1 MRLLAVET
9 SGTHGGIALMEDGRV
24 LDEVRLTEGLRHARD
39 LIAAIKEACDRAGW
53 GRRADVV
60 ALSIGPGSFTGI
72 RIAVTFAK
80 FVAWDAG
87 AKVVAVPTLRVL
99 AENAPADCGRIVP
112 ILDAKRGGLFAGI
125 FERRDDAQARRGAA
139 HACGEGGMPTPLLRG
154 HVPGMGDSM
163 PSEQRAGHATP
174 DDQGP
179 PQDLDTPARRGSGG
193 ALSNLEETFG
203 PALIEPEA
211 LARRLEAPALILGP
225 GVPKG
230 RQALAA
236 FDLAPEELW
245 AARPAVV
252 ARLGWELH
260 ELGRY
265 ADPLR
270 LEPVYI
276 RPPEAQEI
284 WERKHG
290 R

>member
-24 LDEVRLTEGLRHARD
+24 VDEVCLAEGLRHARD
-39 LIAAIKEACDRAGW
+39 LIVAIKEACDRAGW
-53 GRRADVV
+53 GRRTDVV

-125 FERRDDAQARRGAA
+125 FERRDHTRARRD
-139 HACGEGGMPTPLLRG
+139 EDVR
-154 HVPGMGDSM
+154 
-163 PSEQRAGHATP
+163 
-174 DDQGP
+174 
-179 PQDLDTPARRGSGG
+179 ARRGSGG
-193 ALSNLEETFG
+193 ALSNLEGVFG

-230 RQALAA
+230 RQAL
-236 FDLAPEELW
+236 D
-245 AARPAVV
+245 RKSVV
-252 ARLGWELH
+252 
-260 ELGRY
+260 
-265 ADPLR
+265 
-270 LEPVYI
+270 
-276 RPPEAQEI
+276 
-284 WERKHG
+284 
-290 R
+290 

>member
-24 LDEVRLTEGLRHARD
+24 LDEVLLAEGLRHARD

-53 GRRADVV
+53 GRRTDVV

-72 RIAVTFAK
+72 RVAVTFAK

-125 FERRDDAQARRGAA
+125 FERRDDAR
-139 HACGEGGMPTPLLRG
+139 
-154 HVPGMGDSM
+154 
-163 PSEQRAGHATP
+163 
-174 DDQGP
+174 
-179 PQDLDTPARRGSGG
+179 ARRGSGG

>member
-24 LDEVRLTEGLRHARD
+24 LDEVRLAEGLRHARD
-39 LIAAIKEACDRAGW
+39 LIVAIKEACDRAGW
-53 GRRADVV
+53 GRRTDVV

-112 ILDAKRGGLFAGI
+112 MLDAKRGGLFAGI
-125 FERRDDAQARRGAA
+125 FERRDEEVRTRDDARARRD
-139 HACGEGGMPTPLLRG
+139 EDVR
-154 HVPGMGDSM
+154 
-163 PSEQRAGHATP
+163 
-174 DDQGP
+174 
-179 PQDLDTPARRGSGG
+179 ARRGSGG
-193 ALSNLEETFG
+193 ALSNLEEVFG
-203 PALIEPEA
+203 PTLIEPEA
-211 LARRLEAPALILGP
+211 LARRLESPALILGP

-260 ELGRY
+260 EQGRY